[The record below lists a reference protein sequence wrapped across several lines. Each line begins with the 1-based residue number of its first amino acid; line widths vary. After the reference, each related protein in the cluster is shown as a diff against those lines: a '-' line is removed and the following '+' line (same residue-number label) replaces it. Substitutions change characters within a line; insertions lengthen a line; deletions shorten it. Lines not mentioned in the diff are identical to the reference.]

1 MGATTLPDAR
11 NAALRA
17 PLAALAVGTILLGL
31 LFHEECAAA
40 VRVWIES
47 TAYGHCFL
55 IAPMAAYLAWERR
68 ERLRGMVPKPWPGAA
83 LLALPIT
90 LVWILAERLG
100 IMEGR
105 QLAAIAA
112 LETLAL
118 AVLGLLLYRALAA
131 PLLYLVFLVPFGA
144 FITPFLQRFTAGF
157 VAVGLKV
164 LGVPSLVTNMMIEIP
179 EGAFYV
185 AEACAGLRFLIAAVA
200 FGVFFALLTYRSP
213 GRRLAFIAA
222 SCVIP
227 VVANGFRALG
237 IVMLGHVLGSAE
249 AAETDHILYGWMFF
263 SIVLLLLIAAGLPFR
278 ESLPSASPAVA
289 RQAERPARGGVIG
302 AWAAALVAVVLS
314 AAGPAAAA
322 FLDRYPGEAQ
332 LARRPQFVPG
342 PGCTAGPAEADG
354 PARYVARFTCA
365 GLPVMATVQALPPGA
380 TPDRLAEVER
390 KLGGEGAAEDAEQ
403 SVLTVSHGAPREWRL
418 VETSGPTRVTALAA
432 WIDGRPVE
440 GGMRAR
446 FRQAW
451 ASLGAS
457 FGAGRTAP
465 VIEAVQVAAGQDR
478 LGAEAQALI
487 RAQLVQF
494 LDAQPDLPS
503 DKAPP

>member
-1 MGATTLPDAR
+1 MDATTLPKAR
-11 NAALRA
+11 NAAPGHGLGA
-17 PLAALAVGTILLGL
+17 PLVALAAGAILLGL

-55 IAPMAAYLAWERR
+55 IAPMAVYLAWERR
-68 ERLRGMVPKPWPGAA
+68 ERLRGMVPKPWPVAA

-90 LVWILAERLG
+90 LVWVLAERLG

-105 QLAAIAA
+105 QLAAVAL

-118 AVLGLLLYRALAA
+118 AVLGLRLYRALAA

-144 FITPFLQRFTAGF
+144 FITPLLQRFTAGF
-157 VAVGLKV
+157 VEVGLKV
-164 LGVPSLVTNMMIEIP
+164 LGVPSLVTNMTIEIP

-200 FGVFFALLTYRSP
+200 FGVFFALLTYRSS

-263 SIVLLLLIAAGLPFR
+263 SIVLLLLVAAGLPFR
-278 ESLPSASPAVA
+278 ESPAPA
-289 RQAERPARGGVIG
+289 PPLMTRRAERLPRGGARG

-322 FLDRYPGEAQ
+322 LLDRYPGEAQ
-332 LARRPQFVPG
+332 LARWPRFVPG
-342 PGCTAGPAEADG
+342 PGCIAEQADANG

-365 GLPVMATVQALPPGA
+365 GLPVVATLQALPPRV
-380 TPDRLAEVER
+380 TPDRLVEVER
-390 KLGGEGAAEDAEQ
+390 QLAGEGAAEDTEQ
-403 SVLTVSHGAPREWRL
+403 SVLTLSRSTPREWRL
-418 VETSGPTRVTALAA
+418 VETSGPTRATALAA
-432 WIDGRPVE
+432 WIDGQPVE

-446 FRQAW
+446 LHQAW
-451 ASLGAS
+451 AS

-465 VIEAVQVAAGQDR
+465 VIAAVQVAAGQER
-478 LGAEAQALI
+478 LGAGAQALI
-487 RAQLVQF
+487 RAQLAQF